1 MVRKV
6 AKLWRA
12 FPEILGMKETRVLV
26 STLTK
31 QWGISKAGELL
42 GYVSGLLGVRE
53 PGKGTADL

>member
-1 MVRKV
+1 MEKMEQI
-6 AKLWRA
+6 LEA
-12 FPEILGMKETRVLV
+12 FSEILEMEETVGLKN
-26 STLTK
+26 TFMK